1 MWTYIP
7 ELLAKPVPRYTSYPT
22 AAEFIDGP
30 RSLEMGE
37 ALDRIQDETAIS
49 LYVHIP
55 FCEKICW
62 YCGCNTGAANRS
74 NRINSY
80 LDALYEELA
89 LVAGRLNGRGRIT
102 RIAFGGG
109 SPNALSPADFL
120 MLAETIRHRL
130 NARAAEIS
138 VEIDPR
144 SFTRE
149 WAGVLGAIGTSRAS
163 LGVQTFSERI
173 QLAIGRIQPEEMIR
187 KTLEWLRLAGVE
199 SINFDLMYGLPGQTT
214 SDLADTLRL
223 AVAMAPERIAL
234 FGYAHVPQIIPR
246 QRQIAA
252 SALPDARARFDQA
265 ALGHDLLVDAGY
277 NAIGFDHFALP
288 ADPLTQAACSGTL
301 RRNFQGFTDDTATT
315 LIGLGAT
322 SISSFPDRILQSAK
336 NIGHYRMLVSGGKLP
351 QTRGIRRSE
360 DDRRRGA
367 IIESLLCSGHGD
379 LRGLDALP
387 DELDH
392 FISQGLAA
400 IDGDLLRLT
409 PMSLPYAR
417 SIAACFDRHRQPAP
431 HIRQFSNAV

>member
-22 AAEFIDGP
+22 AAEFTDGP
-30 RSLEMGE
+30 GGAEMAE
-37 ALDRIQDETAIS
+37 ALDRVEQDTAIS

-62 YCGCNTGAANRS
+62 YCGCNTGAS
-74 NRINSY
+74 NRTSRIQGY

-89 LVAGRLNGRGRIT
+89 LVAGRLDGRGRIT

-109 SPNALSPADFL
+109 SPNALSAADFL

-130 NARAAEIS
+130 NARTAEIS

-149 WAGVLGAIGTSRAS
+149 WAGVLGAIGASRAS
-163 LGVQTFSERI
+163 LGVQTFSDPI
-173 QLAIGRIQPEEMIR
+173 QRAIGRVQPVEMIR
-187 KTLEWLRLAGVE
+187 KSVEWLRFAGVE
-199 SINFDLMYGLPGQTT
+199 SINFDLMYGLPGQTID
-214 SDLADTLRL
+214 DLADTLRI

-246 QRQIAA
+246 QRQIDA

-265 ALGHDLLVDAGY
+265 ALGHDMLVDAGY
-277 NAIGFDHFALP
+277 HAIGFDHFALP
-288 ADPLTQAACSGTL
+288 ADPLTQAAITGQL

-315 LIGLGAT
+315 LIGLGAS

-336 NIGHYRMLVSGGKLP
+336 NNGHYRMLISGGRLP
-351 QTRGIRRSE
+351 QTRGIMRSD
-360 DDRRRGA
+360 DDRLRGG
-367 IIESLLCSGHGD
+367 IIESLLCNGHGD
-379 LRGLDALP
+379 LSGLDALP
-387 DELDH
+387 DGLDH
-392 FISQGLAA
+392 FIAHGLAV
-400 IDGDLLRLT
+400 IDGNVLRLV
-409 PMSLPYAR
+409 PVALPYAR
-417 SIAACFDRHRQPAP
+417 SIAACFDQHRQPATQ
-431 HIRQFSNAV
+431 IRQFSNAV